1 MLNIPELV
9 PPRNQFPQFR
19 NHLQIDSLR
28 FRNPFQRFPEF
39 LAIPCNSV
47 QFPFDLIPGIPFRNR
62 IQRREETNNNITSIT
77 EFRNRSEFREFREFL
92 GIPCNSGITTS
103 ITIVSCYIHLVMNR
117 FRSGIPESVRIPGIP
132 SDSV

>member
-39 LAIPCNSV
+39 LAIPCYSV

-77 EFRNRSEFREFREFL
+77 EFRNRSEFREFL
-92 GIPCNSGITTS
+92 AIPCNSGITTC
-103 ITIVSCYIHLVMNR
+103 INIVSCYIYRVMNR
-117 FRSGIPESVRIPGIP
+117 FLSGIPESLRIPGIP
-132 SDSV
+132 CDSV